1 MNAYIIVLLL
11 FMAVM
16 LFIGW
21 RAAQKTENTISDYY
35 VAGRKMSKWVVAGT
49 YAASFL
55 SAGSFLGT
63 IGFNYAYGWAAVWQL
78 LGTLTALLFLGTLL
92 AAKFWRFG
100 YYNDGYTLPDVFA
113 LRYSKRWSRA
123 IFSIVILCMYTFGMA
138 AMYMGFNSVLG
149 SVTNLPYMVT
159 IIIGAVVVLIYV
171 TTGGSRAVAWTDTAC
186 FVIMLGSIVVMIPAV
201 LYLSGGFESLAAAF
215 ANAPPK
221 PEGTPWIEGAALTS
235 TTNSYLTVSV
245 SIAWFAIWLFGNI
258 SQPHQI
264 TRMYLAKDER
274 AARSAVAL
282 VIIPFALI
290 YLGGMLIGSYARVI
304 EPALARI
311 DMAFPVT
318 VMHIFPPFIAAIILM
333 GIIAAIMSTASTM
346 LLISSQC
353 TGYDIYKSI
362 INPQASEEKVIKISK
377 GTMVVCTLLSIGVA
391 YFAQTIPGLLFL
403 WSSAFSVM
411 GAAIFPSLIA
421 AFYWK
426 RANAAGNIASMLV
439 GVIVTMVW
447 YGIPAIRPFG
457 LMPILPG
464 IVVSALTLIVVSLVT
479 AKPKK
484 EVLDIFYNEKMGKYF

>member
-21 RAAQKTENTISDYY
+21 RAARTSDNSVSDYY
-35 VAGRKMSKWVVAGT
+35 VGGRKMSKWVVAGT

-63 IGFNYAYGWAAVWQL
+63 IGYNYAYGWAAVWQL
-78 LGTLTALLFLGTLL
+78 LGTLTALLFLGVFLS
-92 AAKFWRFG
+92 AKFWRFG
-100 YYNDGYTLPDVFA
+100 YYNEGYTLPDVFA
-113 LRYSKRWSRA
+113 LRYSKRWSRG
-123 IFSIVILCMYTFGMA
+123 IFSLVILCMYTFGMA

-149 SVTNLPYMVT
+149 TVTNLPYMGS
-159 IIIGAVVVLIYV
+159 IMIGAVVVLIY
-171 TTGGSRAVAWTDTAC
+171 TFTGGCRAVAWTDTAC
-186 FVIMLGSIVVMIPAV
+186 FVIMLGSMLVMIPAV
-201 LYLSGGFESLAAAF
+201 LYSSGGFESLATAF
-215 ANAPPK
+215 AHTPPK
-221 PEGTPWIEGAALTS
+221 PEGASWMEGAQLTS
-235 TTNSYLTVSV
+235 VTNNYLTVTV
-245 SIAWFAIWLFGNI
+245 SLAWFSIWLFGNI

-290 YLGGMLIGSYARVI
+290 YLAGMVIGSYARVI
-304 EPALARI
+304 EPALQRI

-318 VMHIFPPFIAAIILM
+318 VMSIFPPYIAAIILM

-362 INPQASEEKVIKISK
+362 INPEASEKKVLLISRS
-377 GTMVVCTLLSIGVA
+377 TMIICTGISLIVA
-391 YFAQTIPGLLFL
+391 YFAQTLPGLLFL
-403 WSSAFSVM
+403 WSSAFAVM
-411 GAAIFPSLIA
+411 GAAVFPSLVA

-426 RANAAGNIASMLV
+426 RANAAGNLASMIVGLV
-439 GVIVTMVW
+439 ITMIW
-447 YGIPAIRPFG
+447 FGIPELRPFG
-457 LMPILPG
+457 LHPILPG
-464 IVVSALTLIVVSLVT
+464 IAVSTLVLIAVSLVT
-479 AKPKK
+479 PKSK
-484 EVLDIFYNEKMGKYF
+484 QEVLDVFFNEKMSRFF